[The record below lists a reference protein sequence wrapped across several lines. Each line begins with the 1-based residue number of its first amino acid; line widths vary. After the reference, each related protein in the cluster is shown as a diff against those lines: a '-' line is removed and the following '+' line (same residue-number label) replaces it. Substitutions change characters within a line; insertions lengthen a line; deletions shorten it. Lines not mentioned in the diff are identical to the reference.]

1 MKKGQK
7 MPPGSVLKGSK
18 KWNAKLNEDQ
28 IPEIRKLIEAGKSRQ
43 WIAMRFGVVK
53 GIITKIHL
61 GNGWTHV

>member
-28 IPEIRKLIEAGKSRQ
+28 IPEIRKMIADGKSRQ
-43 WIAMRFGVVK
+43 WVAIKFGMSKSVIKLIARGERWV
-53 GIITKIHL
+53 
-61 GNGWTHV
+61 HV